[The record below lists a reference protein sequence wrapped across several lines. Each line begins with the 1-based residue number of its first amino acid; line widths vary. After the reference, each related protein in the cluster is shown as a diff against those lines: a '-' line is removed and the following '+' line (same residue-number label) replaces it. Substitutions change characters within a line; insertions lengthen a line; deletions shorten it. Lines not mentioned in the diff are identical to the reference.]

1 MPTIQ
6 SPLMPQILVTPLKP
20 ALIQD
25 VAQKLPVLVRVQAP
39 DAPPSKKTER
49 KPYHLSLVIDRSG
62 SMSGE
67 PLHEAVRCARH
78 MIDRMAATD
87 TASLVVFDDRVKVL
101 AEAQPV
107 GDGKAL
113 RLALERIRSG
123 GSTNLHGGWK
133 SGADSLL
140 PGAAE
145 AALARV
151 ILLSDGNANVGEI
164 VEADAIA
171 ALCEA
176 AAVAGVSTSTYGL
189 GRDFNE
195 DLMVAMAKKGQGNH
209 YYGDTA
215 ADLFE
220 PFAEEFDL
228 IANLFARHVKL
239 SLAAPAGIKITLRND
254 YRIEDR
260 EGFPLVHLPDVAF
273 GAEAWALVELEIPAG
288 LAIADGAQILQ
299 AGVTAT
305 TPEGEPI
312 AFSDQTLTLKGVSP
326 AAWDTLLPDPLVT
339 AREAELAAA
348 RMLAAARAAAEN
360 GDWDAIGT
368 MLEEAQRKFADHPWL
383 SEILEAMTQIAR
395 QRDRARFAKE
405 ALYSGSRMG
414 SRLSAKDEALG
425 SLVEESASP
434 SFLRRKRAQG
444 KAQFPDQDSGKT

>member
-1 MPTIQ
+1 MMPTTQ
-6 SPLMPQILVTPLKP
+6 FPLILVTPLKP
-20 ALIQD
+20 ALID
-25 VAQKLPVLVRVQAP
+25 GVAQKLPVLVRVQAP

-87 TASLVVFDDRVKVL
+87 TASLFAFDDRVKVL
-101 AEAQPV
+101 ADAQPV

-133 SGADSLL
+133 AGADSLL
-140 PGAAE
+140 PGAGE

-151 ILLSDGNANVGEI
+151 ILLSDGNANVGET
-164 VEADAIA
+164 VETNEIA
-171 ALCEA
+171 ALCETA
-176 AAVAGVSTSTYGL
+176 AAAGVSTSTYGL
-189 GRDFNE
+189 GCGFNE
-195 DLMVAMAKKGQGNH
+195 ELMVAMAKKGQGNH

-220 PFAEEFDL
+220 PFAAEFDL

-239 SLAAPAGIKITLRND
+239 SLAAPAGIKITLLND
-254 YRIEDR
+254 YRIDSR
-260 EGFPLVHLPDVAF
+260 DGFPLVHLPDVAF
-273 GAEAWALVELEIPAG
+273 GAEAWALVELEIPAEMATAEG
-288 LAIADGAQILQ
+288 TQLLQ

-312 AFSDQTLTLKGVSP
+312 AFSDQALTLKAVSA
-326 AAWDTLLPDPLVT
+326 AAWDMVLPDPLVT

-360 GDWDAIGT
+360 GDWDAIEA
-368 MLEEAQRKFADHPWL
+368 MLAEAQRKFADHPWVADV
-383 SEILEAMTQIAR
+383 LEAMTQIAR
-395 QRDRARFAKE
+395 QRDRARFSKE
-405 ALYSGSRMG
+405 ALYSGSSMG
-414 SRLSAKDEALG
+414 SRLSAKDEDLS

-434 SFLRRKRAQG
+434 SFLRRKRSQG
-444 KAQFPDQDSGKT
+444 KAQFPDQDGKR